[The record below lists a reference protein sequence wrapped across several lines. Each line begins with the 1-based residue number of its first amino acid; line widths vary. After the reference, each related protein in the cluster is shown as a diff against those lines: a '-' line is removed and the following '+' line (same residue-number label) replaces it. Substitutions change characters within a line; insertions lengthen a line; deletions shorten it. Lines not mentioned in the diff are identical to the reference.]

1 MTVSSSTARVVHTA
15 NGSSVFFSSAPIQ
28 GLTADNVV
36 VTLTTPAG
44 VTTTQVLGTDYTL
57 SPSGVTFT
65 TAPAAGLIVTIRRVV
80 PLLQPDEFTTNS
92 PFPAKIAENRF
103 DQVVFGLQQ
112 ATDDLTRAI
121 RLPPADTVSS
131 VLLPASA
138 RANRYLAFAPDGSLA
153 YAVPQPAGPGATEAY
168 WWGGTA
174 GGTANAL
181 TISVGGPPTA
191 YAEGQRFAFVVAS
204 NNTGAATLAVNGLT
218 AKSIRRPD
226 GSTLQAGDLK
236 AGMLI
241 GVTYDGTNFRLA
253 SAWATNA
260 EAVAGT
266 DNTVVMTPL
275 RVVEAIDT
283 FDRWRQIVSADL
295 TNSTIINVTGF
306 SLQNY
311 RKVTV
316 LLLGARLSS
325 ASSNIITGELY
336 RNGSLV
342 TTGYFFVRETAEG
355 ATMTVA
361 ASSNHPLFGLMSNG
375 VNTNP
380 LMSVIDI
387 VQPSSTGDVVLYAYT
402 VHRDSPNGNIN
413 NYRTGVLINGGS
425 GWTDGVRITA
435 PTAFVA
441 NAGRIV
447 VMGLRP

>member
-1 MTVSSSTARVVHTA
+1 
-15 NGSSVFFSSAPIQ
+15 
-28 GLTADNVV
+28 
-36 VTLTTPAG
+36 
-44 VTTTQVLGTDYTL
+44 
-57 SPSGVTFT
+57 
-65 TAPAAGLIVTIRRVV
+65 
-80 PLLQPDEFTTNS
+80 
-92 PFPAKIAENRF
+92 
-103 DQVVFGLQQ
+103 
-112 ATDDLTRAI
+112 
-121 RLPPADTVSS
+121 
-131 VLLPASA
+131 
-138 RANRYLAFAPDGSLA
+138 
-153 YAVPQPAGPGATEAY
+153 VPQPAGPGTTEAY

-204 NNTGAATLAVNGLT
+204 NNTGAATLAVTPLS

-226 GSTLQAGDLK
+226 GSTLAADDLVAGE
-236 AGMLI
+236 LI
-241 GVTYDGTNFRLA
+241 GVTYDGTDFRL
-253 SAWATNA
+253 SS
-260 EAVAGT
+260 
-266 DNTVVMTPL
+266 PL
-275 RVVEAIDT
+275 APV
-283 FDRWRQIVSADL
+283 RQIVTANL
-295 TNSTIINVTGF
+295 TNSTVIDVTGF

-311 RKVTV
+311 RKVTI
-316 LLLGARLSS
+316 LFLGARLSS

-342 TTGYFFVRETAEG
+342 TTGYFFVRETAAG
-355 ATMTVA
+355 TTMTVA

-380 LMSVIDI
+380 LISVIDI

>member
-1 MTVSSSTARVVHTA
+1 VVE
-15 NGSSVFFSSAPIQ
+15 
-28 GLTADNVV
+28 
-36 VTLTTPAG
+36 
-44 VTTTQVLGTDYTL
+44 
-57 SPSGVTFT
+57 
-65 TAPAAGLIVTIRRVV
+65 
-80 PLLQPDEFTTNS
+80 LLQPDEFTTNS

-112 ATDDLTRAI
+112 AADDLTRAI

-131 VLLPASA
+131 VLLPAAS

-153 YAVPQPAGPGATEAY
+153 YAVPQPAGPGTTEAY

-204 NNTGAATLAVNGLT
+204 NNTGTATLNVNGLG
-218 AKSIRRPD
+218 AKAINRPN
-226 GSTLQAGDLK
+226 GNTLQADDLV
-236 AGMLI
+236 AGELV
-241 GVTYDGTNFRLA
+241 GVTYVNGTFWL
-253 SAWATNA
+253 SS
-260 EAVAGT
+260 
-266 DNTVVMTPL
+266 PL
-275 RVVEAIDT
+275 VPE
-283 FDRWRQIVSADL
+283 RQIITANL

-316 LLLGARLSS
+316 LLLGAQLSS

-342 TTGYFFVRETAEG
+342 TTGYFFVRETAAG
-355 ATMTVA
+355 TTMTVA

>member
-1 MTVSSSTARVVHTA
+1 
-15 NGSSVFFSSAPIQ
+15 VFFSSAPIE
-28 GLTADNVV
+28 GLTSSNVV

-131 VLLPASA
+131 VLLPAAS
-138 RANRYLAFAPDGSLA
+138 RANRYLAFASDGSLA
-153 YAVPQPAGPGATEAY
+153 YAVPQPAGPGTTEAY

-204 NNTGAATLAVNGLT
+204 NNTGAATLAVTPLS
-218 AKSIRRPD
+218 AKSIRRLD
-226 GSTLQAGDLK
+226 GSTLAAGDLV
-236 AGMLI
+236 AGELI
-241 GVTYDGTNFRLA
+241 SVIYDGTNFRL
-253 SAWATNA
+253 SS
-260 EAVAGT
+260 
-266 DNTVVMTPL
+266 PL
-275 RVVEAIDT
+275 APV
-283 FDRWRQIVSADL
+283 RQIVAADL
-295 TNSTIINVTGF
+295 TNSTVIDVTGF
-306 SLQNY
+306 SLQDY
-311 RKVTV
+311 RRVTV
-316 LLLGARLSS
+316 LVLGARLSS
-325 ASSNIITGELY
+325 ASSNIITAEIF

-342 TTGYFFVRETAEG
+342 TTGYFFVRETAAG
-355 ATMTVA
+355 TTMTVG
-361 ASSNHPLFGLMSNG
+361 SNNNHPLFGLTFNG

-387 VQPSSTGDVVLYAYT
+387 VQPGSTGDVVLYAYT
-402 VHRDSPNGNIN
+402 VHRDSPNNNIN